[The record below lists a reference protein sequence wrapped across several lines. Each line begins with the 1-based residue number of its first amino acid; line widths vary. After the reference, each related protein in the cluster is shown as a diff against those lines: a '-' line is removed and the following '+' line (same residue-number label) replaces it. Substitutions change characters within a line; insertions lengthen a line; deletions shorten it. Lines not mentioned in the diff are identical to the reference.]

1 MKYLLRKKINF
12 LSSAE
17 GPISLPNSDMTKNKI
32 SLPVS
37 SPTNVSAPRTPAT
50 KQDCFKI
57 VLYNQFELN
66 VEKRWQN
73 CFLE

>member
-1 MKYLLRKKINF
+1 MNF

-17 GPISLPNSDMTKNKI
+17 GPVSLPNSEMNMTKNKI

-57 VLYNQFELN
+57 VLYNQLD
-66 VEKRWQN
+66 
-73 CFLE
+73 